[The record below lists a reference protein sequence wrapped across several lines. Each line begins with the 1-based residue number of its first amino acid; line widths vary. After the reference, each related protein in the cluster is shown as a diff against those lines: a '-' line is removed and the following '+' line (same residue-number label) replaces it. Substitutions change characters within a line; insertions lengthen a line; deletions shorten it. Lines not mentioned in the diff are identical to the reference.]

1 MSESP
6 TKPPLR
12 DLTRI
17 GKVVPGVDLFAV
29 FTFLPVP
36 LLVLGCVFGG
46 WWPWLAVLW
55 IAVAMPVLDRLLPRT
70 PDAPEGA
77 EFPAADTL
85 SVALAV
91 AHFVLL
97 VLVVAAISGMTGLG
111 LWPRLAL
118 FWGAGMFFGQ
128 VSNANAHE
136 LIHRSD
142 RRLFRLGMWVYIS
155 LLYGHHT
162 SAHRL
167 VHHPLVATREDPN
180 TAVLGESYW
189 AWLRLVWPGEF
200 IAGWRAESRRKARW
214 NPYYTYGLGGLGF
227 IWGMVLLFGLP
238 GVAAYLGLVV
248 YAQMQILLSDYVQ
261 HYGLERR
268 RTATGY
274 EPVTPA
280 HSWDAAAPVSSLWM
294 LNAPRHSDHH
304 AHPGR
309 PYPALRLG
317 AADHPMLPFSLPVMA
332 TIALFPRLW
341 HRIMDRRVRRLRGA

>member
-1 MSESP
+1 MTESP
-6 TKPPLR
+6 DKTPLSG
-12 DLTRI
+12 LTRI
-17 GKVVPGVDLFAV
+17 GKAVPGVDLFAV

-36 LLVLGCVFGG
+36 FLVLSCFFGG

-55 IAVAMPVLDRLLPRT
+55 VAGLMHLADRLLPRS

-85 SVALAV
+85 SVTLAG

-97 VLVVAAISGMTGLG
+97 VLVVAAVSGMTGLG
-111 LWPRLAL
+111 IWARIGL
-118 FWGAGMFFGQ
+118 FWGAGLFFGQ

-136 LIHRSD
+136 LIHRAD

-155 LLYGHHT
+155 LLYGHHA

-167 VHHPLVATREDPN
+167 VHHRLVATREDPN

-189 AWLRLVWPGEF
+189 DWLKLAWPGEF
-200 IAGWRAESRRKARW
+200 IAGWRAEAARKQRW
-214 NPYYTYGLGGLGF
+214 NPYYTYILGGIGF
-227 IWGMVLLFGLP
+227 VWGMVLLFGL
-238 GVAAYLGLVV
+238 GGLAAYLGLAI
-248 YAQMQILLSDYVQ
+248 YAQMQSLLSDYVQ

-274 EPVTPA
+274 EPVGPA

-304 AHPGR
+304 AHPAR

-317 AADHPMLPFSLPVMA
+317 EGGHPMLPRSLPVMA

-341 HRIMDRRVRRLRGA
+341 HRIMDPRVRWL